1 MKKNLFTLT
10 VLLFTFHFGFTQNIS
25 GVFSTDFN
33 ELTLSRNG
41 NKVTGTYKHQN
52 GRIEGILN
60 GHTLTGLWVQ
70 NNGKGK
76 FVFEFNNDFSAFFGK
91 WGYNDAIP
99 TGKWDGKRIGGGE
112 VSVTSDAGVL
122 DGVFTT
128 DFNELTF
135 NQNGRNVTGTYKHR
149 NGRIEGTL
157 NGRTLTGLWFQ
168 DNGKGKFVFEFNS
181 DFSAYTGKW
190 GYNDAEPTSKWDGK
204 RTGTTS
210 GIGRQV
216 SVTNDDQGVLNGVF
230 STDFNEMTLT
240 QNGNTVTGTYKHLN
254 GRIEGTM
261 NGHTLTGFWFQS
273 NGKGKFVFEFNSDF
287 SAYTGKWGY
296 NDAEP
301 SSKWDGKRTGQASS
315 SAQPVS
321 VIGDKGKKIFNSFKD
336 KLQITA
342 NGEKLKK
349 LRDQVVGVPS
359 GNEGQEL
366 PSDIPAGKAPGLN
379 VDLNNSDAVAGD
391 LKKNAIQ
398 LDVSKGTFDQ
408 KTKLEVKEAA
418 NVPQFDSKR
427 ASLIGAPL
435 EITID
440 QKVKRLNN
448 PVIVKLKL
456 DKGEVAALQHSGDM
470 WMGYFNG
477 KKWDYFRPLEVNTS
491 NEYVKFETYHF
502 SVFAKANPTKEEMI
516 NNFAYQSAV
525 NQWAGNES
533 NALTKEATER
543 IVTEILSKKMG
554 IENKSLTQNVV
565 EAIMKENDYTT
576 LMVNYNDGQMEEFS
590 QNLALLA
597 GKTICDVVT
606 SDSNAKAL
614 LGTITDHS
622 SKIGTGIQI
631 AAALADGNG
640 EEAAKAL
647 SMEIL
652 NTYPLTKILV
662 TTAELTEQQIN
673 RWKQEELEAA
683 YQVFVKGAESSVPF
697 WGYQVEPGKFDQVWD
712 QLRGL
717 EAKLMDD
724 AIKNYAELNGTTPG
738 KLNSAMLAK
747 IRKDTKENLRQEF
760 TKRRDQEA
768 KIETIKAE
776 NIKLVREFEGANLL
790 ARERFGFSENT
801 SFDFRLE
808 RLFRIKDMIL
818 KDTKSR
824 IGFTGVNSG
833 GVISSKTVAYLIQ
846 LWYSEDGKEKYR
858 KELVRLG
865 YKKEVKTEPVTVS
878 NQAPNVGGPIEG
890 VWVGTTTHT
899 QLLDYWGNPRWEW
912 VEGVPDQPILFVVY
926 NAGNN
931 SAPMYRAL
939 ALKNDAGVPY
949 IVILPLSK
957 EQDNDMMGEMLP
969 GLKNG
974 SFSYRQKIEGQDG
987 NVESVAY
994 RNWKASQL
1002 KTPLSTA
1009 TYPASVSI
1017 GTLQGGLSKFI
1028 AAWVKT
1034 QSDQPKAE
1042 TDRGVEAIRDR
1053 NNQKIQFTRDFYAMT
1068 PVFQRAAEKWLK
1080 ERKFNADKRCIHD
1093 RAAFKAIFE
1102 KLLKETP
1109 IKK

>member
-1 MKKNLFTLT
+1 MKKNLFILA
-10 VLLFTFHFGFTQNIS
+10 VLLFTYYFSFTQSLS
-25 GVFSTDFN
+25 GVFTSDFN
-33 ELTLSRNG
+33 ELTFRQTG
-41 NKVTGTYKHQN
+41 KQITGTYKHQ
-52 GRIEGILN
+52 
-60 GHTLTGLWVQ
+60 
-70 NNGKGK
+70 
-76 FVFEFNNDFSAFFGK
+76 
-91 WGYNDAIP
+91 
-99 TGKWDGKRIGGGE
+99 
-112 VSVTSDAGVL
+112 
-122 DGVFTT
+122 
-128 DFNELTF
+128 
-135 NQNGRNVTGTYKHR
+135 

-181 DFSAYTGKW
+181 DFSAF
-190 GYNDAEPTSKWDGK
+190 
-204 RTGTTS
+204 
-210 GIGRQV
+210 
-216 SVTNDDQGVLNGVF
+216 L
-230 STDFNEMTLT
+230 
-240 QNGNTVTGTYKHLN
+240 
-254 GRIEGTM
+254 
-261 NGHTLTGFWFQS
+261 
-273 NGKGKFVFEFNSDF
+273 
-287 SAYTGKWGY
+287 GKWGY

-301 SSKWDGKRTGQASS
+301 SSKWDGKRTGQATG
-315 SAQPVS
+315 SARPVS
-321 VIGDKGKKIFNSFKD
+321 TTGDKGKNIFNNFKD
-336 KLQITA
+336 KLQITSAKKQESVKTTGTDGQASPA
-342 NGEKLKK
+342 NA
-349 LRDQVVGVPS
+349 
-359 GNEGQEL
+359 
-366 PSDIPAGKAPGLN
+366 PAGKATALN
-379 VDLNNSDAVAGD
+379 VDLNNSDAIAGN

-398 LDVSKGTFDQ
+398 LNVSKGTFDQ
-408 KTKLEVKEAA
+408 KIKLEVKEAG

-427 ASLIGAPL
+427 AALIGAPV

-440 QKVKRLNN
+440 QNTKRLNN
-448 PVIVKLKL
+448 PVVVKLKL
-456 DKGEVAALQHSGDM
+456 DKGDVAALQHSGDL

-477 KKWDYFRPLEVNTS
+477 KKWDYFRPLEVNTRD
-491 NEYVKFETYHF
+491 EYVKFETYHF
-502 SVFAKANPTKEEMI
+502 SVFAKANPTKEELI
-516 NNFAYQSAV
+516 NNFAYQNAV
-525 NQWAGNES
+525 NQWVGNES

-543 IVTEILSKKMG
+543 IVSEILSKKMG
-554 IENKSLTQNVV
+554 IENKSLTQDIV

-590 QNLALLA
+590 QNMALLA

-606 SDSNAKAL
+606 GDSNAKAL

-640 EEAAKAL
+640 EEAAKVL

-662 TTAELTEQQIN
+662 TTAELTEKQIN

-697 WGYQVEPGKFDQVWD
+697 WGYQVEPGNFDQVWN

-724 AIKNYAELNGTTPG
+724 AIKNYAELKGTTPG
-738 KLNSAMLAK
+738 KLNSAILAK

-760 TKRRDQEA
+760 AKRKEQEG

-824 IGFTGVNSG
+824 LGFTGINSG
-833 GVISSKTVAYLIQ
+833 GVISSKTVANLIQ
-846 LWYSEDGKEKYR
+846 LWYSENGKEKYR

-865 YKKEVKTEPVTVS
+865 YKKEVKAEPVTVS
-878 NQAPNVGGPIEG
+878 NQVPNLGGSIEG

-899 QLLDYWGNPRWEW
+899 QLLDYWGHPRWEW
-912 VEGVPDQPILFVVY
+912 VEGVPDQPVLFVVY

-931 SAPMYRAL
+931 SAPLYRAL

-949 IVILPLSK
+949 VIILPLSK
-957 EQDNDMMGEMLP
+957 EQDNDMIGEMLP
-969 GLKNG
+969 GFKNG
-974 SFSYRQKIEGQDG
+974 SFSYRQGIAGQDG
-987 NVESVAY
+987 NVEAIAY
-994 RNWKASQL
+994 RNWKAVQL

-1009 TYPASVSI
+1009 AYPASVSI
-1017 GTLQGGLSKFI
+1017 GALQGGLSKYI
-1028 AAWVKT
+1028 EAWVKT

-1042 TDRGVEAIRDR
+1042 TDRSVKGTRDI
-1053 NNQKIQFTRDFYAMT
+1053 NNRKIQYTRDYYAMT

-1080 ERKFNADKRCIHD
+1080 DRKFNADKRVIPD
-1093 RAAFKAIFE
+1093 RAAFQAIFN